1 MMTMFTEIRATNF
14 KSWARLAPAGP
25 ADRSFRIERPGLPL
39 GRVTGLFGAN
49 SSGKTSIFQVLLLL
63 EQTDAATAASLAL
76 ATSSSFGL
84 ITISGR
90 SVAAVS
96 S

>member
-1 MMTMFTEIRATNF
+1 MFTEIRATN
-14 KSWARLAPAGP
+14 SSPGRVSRLLARQIVL
-25 ADRSFRIERPGLPL
+25 RIERPGLPL

-49 SSGKTSIFQVLLLL
+49 SSGKTSILQVLLLL
-63 EQTDAATAASLAL
+63 KQKDAATAASLAL